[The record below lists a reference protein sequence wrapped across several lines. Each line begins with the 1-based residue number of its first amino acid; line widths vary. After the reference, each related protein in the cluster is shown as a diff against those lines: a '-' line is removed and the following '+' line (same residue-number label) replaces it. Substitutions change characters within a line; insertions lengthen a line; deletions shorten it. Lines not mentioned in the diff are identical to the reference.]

1 LEKIVE
7 KVCIRGCEVS
17 KILAIA
23 FGDQQDVQ
31 RIAGPGMLESQSG
44 RGFVEAADR
53 DGKGHVNEKPG
64 KKDTKW
70 TGTDEIKRE
79 T

>member
-1 LEKIVE
+1 VEVELWNVLVSAAIGDQAIAGFLQIESLNEHFDGLEKIVE

-31 RIAGPGMLESQSG
+31 RIAGPGMLESQ
-44 RGFVEAADR
+44 
-53 DGKGHVNEKPG
+53 
-64 KKDTKW
+64 
-70 TGTDEIKRE
+70 
-79 T
+79 